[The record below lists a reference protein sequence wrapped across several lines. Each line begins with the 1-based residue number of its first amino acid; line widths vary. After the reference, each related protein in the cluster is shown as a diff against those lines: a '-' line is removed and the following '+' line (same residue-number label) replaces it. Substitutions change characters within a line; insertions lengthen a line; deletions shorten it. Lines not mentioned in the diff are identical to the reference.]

1 MPSGIDTLVKMI
13 PNSMNL
19 NSYELIRDYTLFP
32 YYSAFQSE
40 DKVNAILNAM
50 KDAGK
55 GGSIH
60 TMAGIMAS
68 TINPPEYLRFC
79 SDCAIEDGEKFG
91 ELYWHRSHQTPGVI
105 LCPKH
110 HSFIQDSTIRISE
123 QNRHEFVAADERNCQ
138 IHAATMKYSD
148 ADLEK
153 LSQIS
158 KDIEWSIRNYD
169 FIRAKIISE
178 NGLRESYLS
187 LLQYKGFATAN
198 GRIYQSELLEAF
210 KSFYGDAFLS
220 IMQSNFDYD
229 DENNWLSG
237 IVRKHRK
244 AFHPIRHL
252 LFIRFICGSLDDF
265 FGNVQNY
272 SPFGQGPWPCLNAAS
287 DHYRMNTIS
296 AVTVTHCSDTKLPV
310 GTFECSCGFIYSRR
324 GPDKSPADVYKIGR
338 IKRYGHVWQEKL
350 YGMAV
355 DEGFGIFLIAK
366 RLRAD
371 PGTIKKY
378 LNLVCAEDSIT
389 DASNQIG
396 HTFPNSDLLRDQ
408 HREAWLE
415 IQETHKGA
423 SKTEL
428 GRIAKSHFTWLYK
441 YDKVWLD
448 HNSPELRHVKSVNKR
463 VDWVDRDSRVYK
475 EVEQAVN
482 DILSASEKPVRVS
495 LSRVGKTV
503 GLLGLLDRHL
513 EKMPM
518 TEHYLQSVLES
529 DSDYRKRRALWAI
542 DEISNSGQEPKLW
555 SVLRKAGIRSE
566 YKSEVEEFI
575 VNEICKINKRNLN

>member
-1 MPSGIDTLVKMI
+1 MPSGMDTLAKKI
-13 PNSMNL
+13 PLNL

-40 DKVNAILNAM
+40 DRVNSILNAM
-50 KDAGK
+50 RDDGK

-68 TINPPEYLRFC
+68 SLNPPAFLRFC
-79 SDCAIEDGEKFG
+79 LNCVIEDGEKFG
-91 ELYWHRSHQTPGVI
+91 ELYWHRSHQMPGVI

-110 HSFIQDSTIRISE
+110 QSVIRDSMIRISE
-123 QNRHEFVAADERNCQ
+123 QNRHEFVAADEQNCLIQ
-138 IHAATMKYSD
+138 GTTMTFRD

-153 LSQIS
+153 LLQIS

-169 FIRAKIISE
+169 SIRAKIISE

-198 GRIYQSELLEAF
+198 GRIYQNELLEGF
-210 KSFYGDAFLS
+210 KAFYGDAFLN
-220 IMQSNFDYD
+220 IMQSNFDCE

-252 LFIRFICGSLDDF
+252 LFIRFICGSLDNF
-265 FGNVQNY
+265 FGNVQKY
-272 SPFGQGPWPCLNAAS
+272 SPFGQGPWPCLNTAS
-287 DHYRMNTIS
+287 DHYRKNTIS
-296 AVTVTHCSDTKLPV
+296 KVTVTHCSDTKLPV

-338 IKRYGHVWQEKL
+338 IKQYGHVWQEKMCRL
-350 YGMAV
+350 AM
-355 DEGFGIFLIAK
+355 DDGFGIFSIAK

-378 LNLVCAEDSIT
+378 FNMVCAEESVT
-389 DASNQIG
+389 DASKQIEYTS
-396 HTFPNSDLLRDQ
+396 HNSDLLRDQ

-415 IQETHKGA
+415 LQEIHKGV

-428 GRIAKSHFTWLYK
+428 GRFAKSHFTWLYK
-441 YDKVWLD
+441 YDKFWLD
-448 HNSPELRHVKSVNKR
+448 HNSPELRHAKPVNKR

-482 DILSASEKPVRVS
+482 GILSTTDKPVRVS
-495 LSRVGKTV
+495 LSRIGKAV

-542 DEISNSGQEPKLW
+542 GEISNSGQEPKLW

-566 YKSEVEEFI
+566 YKAEVEVFI
-575 VNEICKINKRNLN
+575 MNEICKRNLN